1 MVTVEKKGPSVVDL
15 VTSEISDFCAV
26 LGEIGAPATPEAIQA
41 ALMSRILPLIP
52 AEPLWVGFD
61 PAQGVDYSVPVA
73 WTDKEELRALA
84 EYGCAYIFKIDPA
97 NPYTDP
103 RRQIMLCRSQPKPV
117 AVLPEELDFDC
128 ELEKGEGYDIDEEP
142 HLRGRVDGFNEAIK
156 LCRELMRSAGID
168 LKDSE

>member
-1 MVTVEKKGPSVVDL
+1 MVTVEKKVPSVVDL
-15 VTSEISDFCAV
+15 VTSEISDFCAL

-61 PAQGVDYSVPVA
+61 PAQGVDDSVPVA

-103 RRQIMLCRSQPKPV
+103 RRQIMLFTNQPNPVVVKPD
-117 AVLPEELDFDC
+117 LWELDNP
-128 ELEKGEGYDIDEEP
+128 GEGSYYMSHEP
-142 HLRGRVDGFNEAIK
+142 TGWRKGMVIATYVK
-156 LCRELMRSAGID
+156 MATAGIEV
-168 LKDSE
+168 KDGAQ

>member
-1 MVTVEKKGPSVVDL
+1 MVTVEKKVPSVVDL

-61 PAQGVDYSVPVA
+61 LAQGVDDSVPVA

-103 RRQIMLCRSQPKPV
+103 RRQIMLCRSQPKSV
-117 AVLPEELDFDC
+117 VVLPKNKMLSGRRKIAGVSYIELDV
-128 ELEKGEGYDIDEEP
+128 I
-142 HLRGRVDGFNEAIK
+142 IT
-156 LCRELMRSAGID
+156 LMQSAGIVV
-168 LKDSE
+168 KDGAL